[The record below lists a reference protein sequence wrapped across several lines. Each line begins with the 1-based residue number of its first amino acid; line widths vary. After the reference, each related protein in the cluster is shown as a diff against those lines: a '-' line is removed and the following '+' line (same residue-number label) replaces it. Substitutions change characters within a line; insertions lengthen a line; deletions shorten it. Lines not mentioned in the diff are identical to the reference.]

1 MMEDEVATIVTVD
14 WEPLQINIRAAD
26 NGFVIESQHAL
37 RVALTLKQML
47 RAVADMVR
55 KDEQLTRDM
64 FAEVHE
70 DAEIKDC

>member
-1 MMEDEVATIVTVD
+1 MEDETTTIVSVE

-26 NGFVIESQHAL
+26 NGYVIESQHAL

-64 FAEVHE
+64 FKEIYE
-70 DAEIKDC
+70 DAEVKGD

>member
-1 MMEDEVATIVTVD
+1 MEDDAATIVSVE

-26 NGFVIESQHAL
+26 NGYVIESQHAL

-64 FAEVHE
+64 FKEIYE
-70 DAEIKDC
+70 DAEVKGD